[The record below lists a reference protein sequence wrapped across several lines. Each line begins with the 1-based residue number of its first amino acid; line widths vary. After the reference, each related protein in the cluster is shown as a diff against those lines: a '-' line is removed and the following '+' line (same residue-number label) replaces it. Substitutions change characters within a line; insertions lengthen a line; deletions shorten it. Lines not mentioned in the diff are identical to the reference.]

1 MVYINQKYITS
12 DETIQHIIKK
22 MTPPLGKIK
31 KKKKKKKNKNTYKKK
46 KKKKKKKKNIIIDL

>member
-31 KKKKKKKNKNTYKKK
+31 KKKKKKKKKILLLIYNKNK
-46 KKKKKKKKNIIIDL
+46 